1 MSTVI
6 SDKYAAYRINHGG
19 KWWDVNFNSCSFFLY
34 MYMHLY
40 IEIDTLG
47 DMTVYTCR
55 LKFVS
60 LARSASENR
69 IVIDQCVH
77 NLPHLLSLHHCQCI
91 RLFIHFL
98 LLYTRCILVHKKFF
112 VPLEVQIYM
121 YIERRWSYFVFI
133 VKVYRI
139 L

>member
-1 MSTVI
+1 MPHTELIMEENDGMSTLTR
-6 SDKYAAYRINHGG
+6 AA
-19 KWWDVNFNSCSFFLY
+19 FFSY

-91 RLFIHFL
+91 RLFIHLL
-98 LLYTRCILVHKKFF
+98 LLYTRCILVHKTFF

-121 YIERRWSYFVFI
+121 YIERRWSYFVCI